1 MVYHRFIE
9 NLRAIYCTG
18 IIMPRTGW
26 KSVALPEGLYNEV
39 TKVIARVTRW
49 NNVAEFV
56 RDAVRRLLEEVEKCE
71 G

>member
-1 MVYHRFIE
+1 
-9 NLRAIYCTG
+9 
-18 IIMPRTGW
+18 MPRTGW

-56 RDAVRRLLEEVEKCE
+56 RDAVRRLLEEVEKYE